1 MEKYTTYGLF
11 YVYTV
16 NIASYCFESIFNA
29 AFSRGDRV
37 KLVFIAATGS
47 SRTGFSDRFI
57 LASGIYAQPVN
68 ADAIIVNNGYCKGF
82 VSNAL
87 HRTFAVALVARTS
100 HAGFINEFART
111 IALAAN
117 NNICFHS
124 HSPFFL
130 GGSNAARLHYTSFAC
145 DSSHV
150 CWASSAIACGVSFT
164 NIAKRK
170 VKN

>member
-1 MEKYTTYGLF
+1 VEEYTTYGLF

-29 AFSRGDRV
+29 AFSRGDCV

-82 VSNAL
+82 MHNAFYN
-87 HRTFAVALVARTS
+87 TFAVALVAVPGHT
-100 HAGFINEFART
+100 GFVYKLSGT
-111 IALAAN
+111 VALA
-117 NNICFHS
+117 
-124 HSPFFL
+124 
-130 GGSNAARLHYTSFAC
+130 TS
-145 DSSHV
+145 DH
-150 CWASSAIACGVSFT
+150 IRHIHT
-164 NIAKRK
+164 PITLYR
-170 VKN
+170 

>member
-1 MEKYTTYGLF
+1 MRSFCVYGANTALYRLICVINAVF
-11 YVYTV
+11 NSFDTVY
-16 NIASYCFESIFNA
+16 
-29 AFSRGDRV
+29 
-37 KLVFIAATGS
+37 LVFIAATGS
-47 SRTGFSDRFI
+47 SRTGFSDGFI
-57 LASGIYAQPVN
+57 LASGAYMQPVN
-68 ADAIIVNNGYCKGF
+68 ADTIIVHNGYCKGF

-87 HRTFAVALVARTS
+87 HGTFAVALVARTS

-145 DSSHV
+145 NSSHV